1 MMRAVV
7 VVIALLVPAG
17 AAVAAES
24 SAGQA
29 AKAQPADEIIVL
41 KVEGM
46 T

>member
-1 MMRAVV
+1 MRALL
-7 VVIALLVPAG
+7 VVIGLLVPAG
-17 AAVAAES
+17 TTVAAES

-29 AKAQPADEIIVL
+29 AKAQPADEIILL